1 MYWSPVMCCGLIIG
15 YNLQGSHPTWKTVK
29 PGILSFMFPGL
40 EFAQKV
46 EKRWKFNSKPGGKK
60 LEIYK
65 FSHSIFTFQN
75 VICKKNEKLHL
86 CLIYIINTNTVL
98 KPYLPVILLLYLEI
112 TLKIH
117 GILCHLRSGNP
128 ALATYTVHDVISYPC
143 DFSAKMLWNK

>member
-1 MYWSPVMCCGLIIG
+1 MAII
-15 YNLQGSHPTWKTVK
+15 YRAPTL
-29 PGILSFMFPGL
+29 PGKLWNL
-40 EFAQKV
+40 EFCHLCFQAWNLLKKWGKDGNLTQNLG
-46 EKRWKFNSKPGGKK
+46 EKK

-65 FSHSIFTFQN
+65 FSLSIFTFQN